1 MKVAELGIII
11 LTVSFLIC
19 GCYGNHDDNNKVLSM
34 LNQESNPSPSAPTTL
49 APKSK
54 FAQADKEK
62 KPLISVSGVDDDGKR
77 TDAVKSGKNATE
89 IPNPLSPIEEK
100 VDKPKADESNIKN
113 ETETMEEAFLPAE
126 GAAEKEHSSSLAIF
140 FVLFVLVLCI
150 FLIHFIL
157 QNKCHYIP
165 ESLAIVFLGGFVGA
179 LIKLLPNEEFK
190 KVESFSPTTFFLVLL
205 PPIIFESGYN
215 LHKGNFFA
223 NIGSILIFAIFGTV
237 ISALVVGGGVYL
249 MGLADLVYP
258 LNFVES
264 FAFGS
269 LISAVDPVATLAIFQ
284 ALDADPVLNM
294 LVFGES
300 ILNDAVAIVL
310 TTTVV
315 ESARPEMAQMSNSEQ
330 VLHGI
335 QRFIGIF
342 LGSAG
347 IGTVVG
353 LISSLVLKYVD
364 LYYNPSLEF
373 ALMLCFVY
381 IPYAFAEGIHL
392 SGIMAILFC
401 GIVMS
406 QYTHYNL
413 SPGKP

>member
-1 MKVAELGIII
+1 
-11 LTVSFLIC
+11 
-19 GCYGNHDDNNKVLSM
+19 M
-34 LNQESNPSPSAPTTL
+34 L
-49 APKSK
+49 
-54 FAQADKEK
+54 
-62 KPLISVSGVDDDGKR
+62 
-77 TDAVKSGKNATE
+77 
-89 IPNPLSPIEEK
+89 
-100 VDKPKADESNIKN
+100 
-113 ETETMEEAFLPAE
+113 
-126 GAAEKEHSSSLAIF
+126 
-140 FVLFVLVLCI
+140 
-150 FLIHFIL
+150 
-157 QNKCHYIP
+157 
-165 ESLAIVFLGGFVGA
+165 
-179 LIKLLPNEEFK
+179 
-190 KVESFSPTTFFLVLL
+190 
-205 PPIIFESGYN
+205 
-215 LHKGNFFA
+215 
-223 NIGSILIFAIFGTV
+223 FAIIGTI

-284 ALDADPVLNM
+284 ALDIDPVLNM

-315 ESARPEMAQMSNSEQ
+315 ESELPEMAELTSTQQ
-330 VLHGI
+330 VFTGI
-335 QRFIGIF
+335 KRFIGIF

-347 IGTVVG
+347 IGTMVG
-353 LISSLVLKYVD
+353 LISSLVLKHVD
-364 LYYNPSLEF
+364 LYFNPSLEF

-413 SPGKP
+413 SPGKTFI